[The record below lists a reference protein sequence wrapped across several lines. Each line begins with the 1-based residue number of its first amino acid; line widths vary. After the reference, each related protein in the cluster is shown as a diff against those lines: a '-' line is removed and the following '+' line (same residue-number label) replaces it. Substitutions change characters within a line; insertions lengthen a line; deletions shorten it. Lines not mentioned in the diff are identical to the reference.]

1 MHARLFETEESP
13 PKFDKPEIRKVTAPR
28 VIKTSMKSRPVIE
41 TNQLEEEKRARK
53 EREKETEINAKEVTK
68 AAKSLVG
75 LSEFQF
81 SNEDLENLEEF
92 TLPRDAVGMG
102 SSRTLSKVIF
112 QAIILWNFFLVK
124 KKSDFCIVIYDKNLL
139 C

>member
-1 MHARLFETEESP
+1 MHQRLFETEDAP
-13 PKFDKPEIRKVTAPR
+13 VKFDKPEHRHVTAPR

-41 TNQLEEEKRARK
+41 TNQLEEQKRARK
-53 EREKETEINAKEVTK
+53 EREKETENNVKEATK
-68 AAKSLVG
+68 AAKNLGG

-102 SSRTLSKVIF
+102 SCVQVF
-112 QAIILWNFFLVK
+112 VHNFGLVSSFI
-124 KKSDFCIVIYDKNLL
+124 KSSA
-139 C
+139 